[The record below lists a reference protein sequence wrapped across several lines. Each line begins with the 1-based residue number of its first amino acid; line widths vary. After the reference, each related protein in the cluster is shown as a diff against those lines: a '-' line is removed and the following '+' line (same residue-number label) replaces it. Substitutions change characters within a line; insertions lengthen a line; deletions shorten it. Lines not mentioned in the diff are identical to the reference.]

1 MSYIERKEL
10 FSLVEEK
17 RRLTAAQKFMIWV
30 ALGVMTMFFA
40 AFTSAYIVRMA
51 EGHWETFALPQIYLY
66 STITILISSL
76 TLWQAHRLIKHD
88 EVEKSRVWLLLTFLL
103 GAAFLIMQWMGFVDM
118 VSRGIYFVGHVA
130 GSYVYVLAAMHALHV
145 ILGLGFIAY
154 VLIASFRYKVNARRD
169 VAIYVTS
176 VLWHF
181 LAVLWLYL
189 YLFMHLTR

>member
-30 ALGVMTMFFA
+30 ALGVMTMLFA
-40 AFTSAYIVRMA
+40 AFTSAYGVRMA

-181 LAVLWLYL
+181 LAALWLYL
-189 YLFMHLTR
+189 YLFMRLTR

>member
-181 LAVLWLYL
+181 LAALWLYL
-189 YLFMHLTR
+189 YLFMRLTR